1 MFNKYELKEDSLE
14 RREKAGKVMSL
25 LKYMHKSEIHLLE
38 QDYDGGYDND
48 NLAYPFMEDDDQI
61 ANKRKRVSKCYFM

>member
-14 RREKAGKVMSL
+14 RRQNAEKVMSL

-38 QDYDGGYDND
+38 QDCDGGYDD
-48 NLAYPFMEDDDQI
+48 LAYPFLEDDDQI
-61 ANKRKRVSKCYFM
+61 SNKRKRVS